1 MDWFFSNTIIP
12 NSKKIN
18 FENMQYAIKNP
29 NVYIILNTLSL
40 EDQNCLIQGT
50 LPASKEEQSI
60 NEMIIQSNIPDK
72 KIILYG
78 RNTNDI
84 TVQEKYKQLIFLG
97 FLGISDIFVYS
108 GGLFEWL
115 LLQDIY
121 GIDEFPTTSKLMDI
135 LKYKSMPCI
144 L

>member
-40 EDQNCLIQGT
+40 DDQNCLIQGT

-60 NEMIIQSNIPDK
+60 NEMITQSNIPDK

-84 TVQEKYKQLIFLG
+84 TVQEKYKQLI

>member
-1 MDWFFSNTIIP
+1 MDWLFSNTIIP

-29 NVYIILNTLSL
+29 NIYIILNTLSL
-40 EDQNCLIQGT
+40 DDQSCLIQGT
-50 LPASKEEQSI
+50 LPASKEEQTI
-60 NEMIIQSNIPDK
+60 NEMITQSNIPDK

-78 RNTNDI
+78 RNTNDT

-97 FLGISDIFVYS
+97 FLDISDIFVYS

-121 GIDEFPTTSKLMDI
+121 GIDEFPTTSKLIDI
-135 LKYKSMPCI
+135 LKYKSMPVI